1 VARVGRST
9 QSAWRGRVLVTIA
22 AAAFG
27 CDAEPP
33 RGFTVRRLGDAA
45 AFTHCAAEF
54 KGETRPS
61 MFCPKPIPVA
71 VAKDVPV
78 PAGGILTV
86 ALDGREVPAGPVQLS
101 VEAYTYGDLAGE
113 PVART
118 AVDLVEPAIASRQ
131 TDRLLEATVGH
142 LPSFHALPRVQAYMA
157 RLPGSYELRISAQ
170 ADGSKLVYV
179 VWAWPVSAEPEMR
192 VPLERVTPAPG
203 AALSIAFAVAEPGWA
218 TSSSPALFT
227 VTAEAA
233 GGAVVLW
240 NRQLDPQG
248 SRRDR
253 GWQTAEVDLS
263 RFAGTAV
270 VLRLAARTVDA
281 PGSASFPI
289 WARPVLLEPARRPD
303 PRPSILFVSLDTVRA
318 DHLSAYGYE
327 RRTSP
332 TLERLAREGVLFE
345 QATSHFPSTTAS
357 HMSMFTSLQPC
368 AHRVTLPVNRLPT
381 TVTTLAEALADAGYD
396 TAAVTEDALITG
408 DAGFHR
414 GFDEYRDLLWTESVA
429 ADAAGVTHP
438 PHMVTGLFGQGLELA
453 STWIE
458 RHADRPFF
466 FFLHTYQPHVPFK
479 VPAHYRTLFP
489 VDAGAPEARRQA
501 ADYDAGLL
509 NTDDLF
515 LHFIAALERRGIL
528 DRTLVVVTSDHGTEF
543 GEHGGI
549 GHARSVYD
557 DQVHVPLIF
566 RHPKLATGGK
576 RIPAVVPLLDL
587 APTLMELAGAPAP
600 ASFRG
605 RSLAP
610 FLRGETPPTTE
621 PRVFAEQLWGG
632 RQTLLRDGRWAWIK
646 TTKGTEL
653 YDMSVDPH
661 QQKDLAASD
670 AQRAADGDKRIDAFR
685 KACAAEQQALRAGG
699 ESAPLDPQRKR
710 ALEALGYVQ

>member
-1 VARVGRST
+1 M
-9 QSAWRGRVLVTIA
+9 TIA
-22 AAAFG
+22 AAASAFG
-27 CDAEPP
+27 CGAEPP

-45 AFTHCAAEF
+45 AFTHCPAEF

-61 MFCPKPIPVA
+61 MHCPKPIPVA
-71 VAKDVPV
+71 VARNVPV
-78 PAGGILTV
+78 PPSGILDV
-86 ALDGREVPAGPVQLS
+86 GLDAKEVPAGPVQLS
-101 VEAYTYGDLAGE
+101 VEAYTYGDLTGDT
-113 PVART
+113 VART
-118 AVDLVEPAIASRQ
+118 SVDAVEQAIASRQ

-142 LPSFHALPRVQAYMA
+142 LPSFHALPRTQAYMTG
-157 RLPGSYELRISAQ
+157 LPASYGLRIPAQ
-170 ADGSKLVYV
+170 ADGRQIVYV
-179 VWAWPVSAEPEMR
+179 VWAWPVSPEPEVRMT
-192 VPLERVTPAPG
+192 LERITP
-203 AALSIAFAVAEPGWA
+203 
-218 TSSSPALFT
+218 
-227 VTAEAA
+227 AA
-233 GGAVVLW
+233 GGALSVAFAVTEPGWVPASSPVLFTVSAETSDGDAVLW
-240 NRQLDPQG
+240 NRQLDPAS

-253 GWQTAEVDLS
+253 GWQTAEVDLA
-263 RFAGTAV
+263 RFAGTGV

-281 PGSASFPI
+281 PASASFPI
-289 WARPVLLEPARRPD
+289 WARPVLLEPSRRHD
-303 PRPSILFVSLDTVRA
+303 PPPSIVFVSLDTVRA

-345 QATSHFPSTTAS
+345 QAMSHFPSTTAS
-357 HMSMFTSLQPC
+357 HMTMLTSLQPC
-368 AHRVTLPVNRLPT
+368 AHRVTLPMNRLPA

-396 TAAVTEDALITG
+396 TAAVTEDALIKG

-414 GFDEYRDLLWTESVA
+414 GFDEYRDLLWTESEA
-429 ADAAGVTHP
+429 AEVTRP
-438 PHMVTGLFGQGLELA
+438 PHKVTGLFGQGLQLA
-453 STWIE
+453 SAWIE
-458 RHADRPFF
+458 AHADRPFF

-479 VPAHYRTLFP
+479 VPPHYATLFP
-489 VDAGAPEARRQA
+489 VEADAPEARRQA
-501 ADYDAGLL
+501 ADYDAGML

-515 LHFIAALERRGIL
+515 AHFVAALARRGIL
-528 DRTLVVVTSDHGTEF
+528 DRTVLVVTSDHGTEF

-566 RHPKLATGGK
+566 RHPRLATGGK
-576 RIPAVVPLLDL
+576 RISAVVPLLDL
-587 APTLMELAGAPAP
+587 APTLLELAGAAPP

-605 RSLAP
+605 RSLVP
-610 FLRGETPPTTE
+610 FLRGETPPSTE
-621 PRVFAEQLWGG
+621 PRVFAEQLWGA

-646 TTKGTEL
+646 TPKGTEL

-661 QQKDLAASD
+661 QQKDLAPSD